1 MTRTTHK
8 RHQKQPLTT
17 ANDFACYSHKHTDE
31 QFSAWP
37 MKQLWQKQDIKQH
50 AMLDFLYRARRGG
63 LIEKEKAYER
73 IENEL
78 ANAENNASFFTRR
91 YGKKRY
97 HCWNRTCPCCG
108 EEREHSNHVLHSCR
122 ATKAKH
128 MSTLRQEVIVDLRNR
143 SSTTLRHT
151 PHSINC
157 QRGLLAE
164 MTLSHQTYSQVT
176 SAYSKSPTTIPND

>member
-1 MTRTTHK
+1 
-8 RHQKQPLTT
+8 
-17 ANDFACYSHKHTDE
+17 
-31 QFSAWP
+31 
-37 MKQLWQKQDIKQH
+37 MKQLWQKDIKQH

-91 YGKKRY
+91 YGKKY
-97 HCWNRTCPCCG
+97 YWNRTCPCCG
-108 EEREHSNHVLHSCR
+108 EEHEHSNHVLHSCR
-122 ATKAKH
+122 ETKAKH
-128 MSTLRQEVIVDLRNR
+128 SVSTLRQEVIVDLRKR
-143 SSTTLRHT
+143 SSMTLRHT

-164 MTLSHQTYSQVT
+164 MTLSHQTYSLT
-176 SAYSKSPTTIPND
+176 SACSKSPTTIPND